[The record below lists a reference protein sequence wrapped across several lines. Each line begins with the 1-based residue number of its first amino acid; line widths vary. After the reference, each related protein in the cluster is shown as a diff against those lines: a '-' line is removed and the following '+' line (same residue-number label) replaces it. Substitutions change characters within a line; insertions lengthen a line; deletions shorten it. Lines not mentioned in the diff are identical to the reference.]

1 MMATRV
7 STKQKTQIHGPL
19 AGKTAVITGASRGIG
34 KAIATAF
41 AHAGA
46 CSVFVVRD
54 RKLGEAL
61 ASQMQDQGCA
71 ADFGVADVTDVGQV
85 SKLALGLTQRHSVI
99 DILVN
104 NAGIFLSDDRN
115 TGPSQM
121 DPLILEK
128 TFDTNVLG
136 PIRMCD
142 AFLPHMADGG
152 RIINVSSTMGQFAG
166 EPQSRGPAYSMSK
179 AALNMYTQ
187 MLAVDVRDRGIMVD
201 AFHPGWVKT
210 DMGGPRATVEPEEAA
225 QTALF
230 LATRPHSDET
240 GLFWRGSK
248 PIEW

>member
-1 MMATRV
+1 MATRV
-7 STKQKTQIHGPL
+7 STKEKTQTRGPL

-34 KAIATAF
+34 KATATAF

-46 CSVFVVRD
+46 CSVFVVRE

-61 ASQMQDQGCA
+61 ASQLQRQGYA
-71 ADFGVADVTDVGQV
+71 ADFGVADVTDISQISTLV
-85 SKLALGLTQRHSVI
+85 LGLTQRHSVI

-104 NAGIFLSDDRN
+104 NAGIFLSEDRD
-115 TGPSQM
+115 TPPSQM

-128 TFDTNVLG
+128 TWDTNMLG

-142 AFLPHMADGG
+142 AFLPHMTDGG
-152 RIINVSSTMGQFAG
+152 RIINISSTMGQFAG

-201 AFHPGWVKT
+201 ALHPGWVKT

-225 QTALF
+225 EAVLF
-230 LATRPHSDET
+230 LATRPHSEKT
-240 GLFWRGSK
+240 GLFWRGTK